1 MSIYLV
7 DYENVNADGFRGIE
21 KLGKNDSVYV
31 FYTTNAGN
39 LSFEAH
45 KKLVESRLY
54 FRKGHYSEHIY
65 NKQ

>member
-45 KKLVESRLY
+45 KKISGIQR
-54 FRKGHYSEHIY
+54 
-65 NKQ
+65 

>member
-31 FYTTNAGN
+31 FLRPMPVIY
-39 LSFEAH
+39 
-45 KKLVESRLY
+45 RL
-54 FRKGHYSEHIY
+54 RLIK
-65 NKQ
+65 N